1 MADPLS
7 QGALIRDDKR
17 PYIINKHPWTKGSGH
32 TRLDRHHHW
41 QSQQSIKLLR
51 QFLGVFTMQ
60 ALIKR
65 ITPCAERGIWF
76 MFGLFKRS
84 LGHGP
89 VSPESSPQSSPVQ
102 SPGFVKAH

>member
-7 QGALIRDDKR
+7 QGALIIDDKR
-17 PYIINKHPWTKGSGH
+17 HPWTKGSGH

-41 QSQQSIKLLR
+41 QSQQLIKLYRLLR
-51 QFLGVFTMQ
+51 QFLGVFTMR

-65 ITPCAERGIWF
+65 IAPCVERRVWF
-76 MFGLFKRS
+76 TFGLFKWS

-89 VSPESSPQSSPVQ
+89 VR
-102 SPGFVKAH
+102 KTTL

>member
-7 QGALIRDDKR
+7 QGALIIDDKR
-17 PYIINKHPWTKGSGH
+17 HPWTKGSGH

-41 QSQQSIKLLR
+41 QSQQLMKLYRLLR
-51 QFLGVFTMQ
+51 QFLGVFTMR

-65 ITPCAERGIWF
+65 IAPCVERRVWF
-76 MFGLFKRS
+76 TFGLFKWS

-89 VSPESSPQSSPVQ
+89 VR
-102 SPGFVKAH
+102 KTTL